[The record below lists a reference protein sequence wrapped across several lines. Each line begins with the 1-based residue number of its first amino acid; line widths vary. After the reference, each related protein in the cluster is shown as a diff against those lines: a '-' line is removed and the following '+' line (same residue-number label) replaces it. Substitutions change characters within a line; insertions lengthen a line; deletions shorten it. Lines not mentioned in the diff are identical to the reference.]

1 MPAGRPRKPAQ
12 QKVLEGIPLRNDRDS
27 HGPEVPLA
35 LPKPPSWLCKAAKK
49 HWDQLGLQLVTL
61 GLLGGVDGDVF
72 SLHCDNMAKYE
83 QVQEKLKDMEKW
95 VSETP
100 NGFAMQSA
108 WFQIRNKLQEQII
121 KTGREFGL
129 TPAARSG
136 MRVESRQMSLL
147 GDEPGNEFEALKMH

>member
-1 MPAGRPRKPAQ
+1 MRG
-12 QKVLEGIPLRNDRDS
+12 DRDS
-27 HGPEVPLA
+27 HGPEVPLG
-35 LPKPPSWLCKAAKK
+35 LPKPPAWLCKVGKK
-49 HWDQLGLQLVTL
+49 HWEQLGPQLVSL
-61 GLLGGVDGDVF
+61 GLLGQVDGDVF

-83 QVQEKLKDMEKW
+83 EVQAKLKDMETW
-95 VSETP
+95 VSNTP

-136 MRVESRQMSLL
+136 MRVENRQLSLL
-147 GDEPGNEFEALKMH
+147 GDTPDNEFEALKMH